1 MVGKKRPKIS
11 RNNQEEEWRTDID
24 QLQSTDTENAFEELY
39 FLERNISNQRS
50 RWQPVVTGHRVNQIR
65 QLTVPEEY
73 CLLTLSTFEDI
84 VIVVRLLQKDDAH
97 PIPVTNFRF
106 SLEIQFAPI
115 IRGESL
121 YFNEF
126 LRQLSRAFLEIYEG
140 IRLQTINAADY
151 YAIFSVRHPEAEIAF
166 SSQPRMLTEE
176 NGLFTIAEIIAALQ
190 GEC

>member
-1 MVGKKRPKIS
+1 M
-11 RNNQEEEWRTDID
+11 
-24 QLQSTDTENAFEELY
+24 
-39 FLERNISNQRS
+39 
-50 RWQPVVTGHRVNQIR
+50 
-65 QLTVPEEY
+65 
-73 CLLTLSTFEDI
+73 
-84 VIVVRLLQKDDAH
+84 
-97 PIPVTNFRF
+97 
-106 SLEIQFAPI
+106 EIQFAPI

-176 NGLFTIAEIIAALQ
+176 NGLFTMEPNIKIRIHFWLPPPQTIFFTKGIDSMCSHNKLNAVELTQ
-190 GEC
+190 YTQLG